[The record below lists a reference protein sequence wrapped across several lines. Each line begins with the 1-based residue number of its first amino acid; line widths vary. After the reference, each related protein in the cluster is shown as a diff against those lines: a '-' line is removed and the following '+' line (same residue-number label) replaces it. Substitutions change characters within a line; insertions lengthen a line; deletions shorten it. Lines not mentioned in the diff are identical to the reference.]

1 VQGIDGRSHQLQVPG
16 SLRQLQSGV
25 PLLQSGVIRGDLESE
40 PNSQDGCPVRIENAS
55 FERAARLM
63 LTSDREGRNAPTLHL
78 DYRNFSGKEIDSVV
92 LTGWIKFK
100 DSPYQLDYA
109 VHAFQLEL
117 SREAVLGKY
126 AQATQAL
133 RLANDA
139 FGVDRIELSAVNYA
153 DGTSWTAK
161 QKSCV
166 YRYLGTTQRAEAR

>member
-25 PLLQSGVIRGDLESE
+25 QLLQSGVLSGDLESE

-63 LTSDREGRNAPTLHL
+63 LASDREGRNAPTLHL

-92 LTGWIKFK
+92 LTGWIKIK

-109 VHAFQLEL
+109 LHPFQLEL

-161 QKSCV
+161 RKSCV
-166 YRYLGTTQRAEAR
+166 YRYLGATQRAEAR